1 MGELKFPEV
10 NRVFLS
16 GRLTRDPDLRFAADG
31 TPVTS
36 FTIAFH
42 RRYRAR
48 DGRFAEQAGFV
59 PVVTYQ
65 RLAEVCGA
73 RLHKGDPV
81 LVEGRLQMR
90 EWAGRSG
97 GTGQRLAEVCAQYLR
112 TGSPVLVEGRLQM
125 REWTTTRG
133 EKRQSLEVRAES
145 VHFLEKVPAGA
156 AESPGAGP
164 AEDPTS

>member
-1 MGELKFPEV
+1 MTELKFPEV

-48 DGRFAEQAGFV
+48 DGRFAEQTGYVAV
-59 PVVTYQ
+59 LTYQ

-73 RLHKGDPV
+73 RLHKGSPV

-90 EWAGRSG
+90 EWAGPKG
-97 GTGQRLAEVCAQYLR
+97 GAQQKLELR
-112 TGSPVLVEGRLQM
+112 ADL
-125 REWTTTRG
+125 
-133 EKRQSLEVRAES
+133 
-145 VHFLEKVPAGA
+145 VHFLAREAGESATASDPELGPPADR
-156 AESPGAGP
+156 EPF
-164 AEDPTS
+164 